1 MKSVRCEGEGV
12 MRKTDKQIN
21 TDEYQ
26 NLKGETNPPLSP
38 FVKGGLGGF
47 SRLLIFLVML
57 LLLLTSCGYRLGGTG
72 GLVPEGARSISVP
85 VFINGTHEPYV
96 DTEVTKAVVNEF
108 LTDGRLQVVSL
119 DSADLALR
127 GKVTKYEVVA
137 LSYTVNSYVQQYRAT
152 ITVDVS
158 LEDLRSKKILWQE
171 KGIQSVFI
179 SDYPITYDAL
189 GQTDIRSTKIAKEAA
204 IQKASQD
211 IALTLRSRVLE
222 GF

>member
-1 MKSVRCEGEGV
+1 MEKVRKMRDERRGTRDEGQGLRSSVVRASKASG
-12 MRKTDKQIN
+12 R
-21 TDEYQ
+21 
-26 NLKGETNPPLSP
+26 PS
-38 FVKGGLGGF
+38 
-47 SRLLIFLVML
+47 SLVMMFVL
-57 LLLLTSCGYRLGGTG
+57 ALAMMLTSCGYRLGGTG

-119 DSADLALR
+119 ESADLVLR
-127 GKVTKYEVVA
+127 GKITKYEVTP
-137 LSYTVNSYVQQYRAT
+137 LSYTVNSYVQQYRAKL
-152 ITVDVS
+152 TVDVS

-171 KGIQSVFI
+171 KGIASVFI
-179 SDYPITYDAL
+179 SDYSVTYDSL
-189 GQTDIRSTKIAKEAA
+189 GRTDIRLTKIAKEAA

>member
-1 MKSVRCEGEGV
+1 
-12 MRKTDKQIN
+12 MRNENPKKMR
-21 TDEYQ
+21 
-26 NLKGETNPPLSP
+26 ETNPPSP
-38 FVKGGLGGF
+38 PLTKGGVGEF
-47 SRLLIFLVML
+47 SVLFMILLVL
-57 LLLLTSCGYRLGGTG
+57 LLLLHSCGYRLSGTG
-72 GLVPEGARSISVP
+72 GVVPEGARSISVP
-85 VFINGTHEPYV
+85 VFINGTNEPYV

-119 DSADLALR
+119 ESADLALR
-127 GKVTKYEVVA
+127 GKVTKYDVVA
-137 LSYTVNSYVQQYRAT
+137 LSYTVNSYVQQYRVT
-152 ITVDVS
+152 LTVDAS

-189 GQTDIRSTKIAKEAA
+189 DGIRKTKIDKEAA

-211 IALTLRSRVLE
+211 VASTLKSRVLE

>member
-1 MKSVRCEGEGV
+1 MKKKCGMRISECGMKCARHEGREMKDEG
-12 MRKTDKQIN
+12 RETR
-21 TDEYQ
+21 DE
-26 NLKGETNPPLSP
+26 ERSHPLS
-38 FVKGGLGGF
+38 VVMV
-47 SRLLIFLVML
+47 LLALVML
-57 LLLLTSCGYRLGGTG
+57 LASCGYRLGGTG

-189 GQTDIRSTKIAKEAA
+189 GRTDIRSTKIGKEAA